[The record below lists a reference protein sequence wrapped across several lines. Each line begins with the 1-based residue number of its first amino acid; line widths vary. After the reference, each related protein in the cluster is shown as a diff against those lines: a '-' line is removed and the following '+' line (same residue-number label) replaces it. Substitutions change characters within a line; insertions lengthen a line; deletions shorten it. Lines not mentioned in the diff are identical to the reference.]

1 MLIKFIPPTK
11 NNSQEFF
18 TKALEAIQNLL
29 LRENLDKS
37 NTVTRTEE
45 WL

>member
-1 MLIKFIPPTK
+1 MLIKFVPAKK

-18 TKALEAIQNLL
+18 TKALEAIENLL
-29 LRENLDKS
+29 LREYLNKS
-37 NTVTRTEE
+37 NTVTRTDE